1 VTVGTLS
8 AMRIEDIPY
17 EVDGTEYVG
26 RLVLDEY
33 RSGPRPAVLVC
44 HEGPGLDEHAKG
56 RAVRLA
62 SLGCVAFA
70 LDYQGGGAPPPLES
84 AMGRLGE
91 LMGDA
96 DTTRRLGRA
105 GLDVLLAQPEV
116 DRARVAVIGY
126 CFGGSMAL
134 ELARDGAD
142 VRAAVGFHA
151 GLGTAKPAA
160 PGAITA
166 SVLVCCGA
174 DDPIA
179 PAEHRAV
186 FEAEM
191 RDAQVADWRMETYGG
206 VGHSFTNPRVDELGM
221 PGFAFSA
228 AADRRSWHSLLGLLD
243 ETLAPFD

>member
-1 VTVGTLS
+1 
-8 AMRIEDIPY
+8 
-17 EVDGTEYVG
+17 
-26 RLVLDEY
+26 
-33 RSGPRPAVLVC
+33 VLVC

-62 SLGCVAFA
+62 GLGCVAFA

-105 GLDVLLAQPEV
+105 GLDVVLAQPEV
-116 DRARVAVIGY
+116 DRSRVAVIGY
-126 CFGGSMAL
+126 CFGGSMAM

-179 PAEHRAV
+179 PAERRAV
-186 FEAEM
+186 FEAAM
-191 RDAQVADWRMETYGG
+191 RDAQVAD
-206 VGHSFTNPRVDELGM
+206 
-221 PGFAFSA
+221 
-228 AADRRSWHSLLGLLD
+228 
-243 ETLAPFD
+243 